1 MGIGKYREY
10 RQNIG
15 DIALIGDISS
25 ISEKIWPYPPISVST
40 VQNIDISDGV
50 DSSKYRYIGRYIG
63 VSADI
68 SILGHHSPK
77 FSNHSSLERILG
89 WESI

>member
-25 ISEKIWPYPPISVST
+25 ILEKIWPYPPISVST
-40 VQNIDISDGV
+40 VQNIDI
-50 DSSKYRYIGRYIG
+50 
-63 VSADI
+63 SADI